1 MIGVVLS
8 LLLLVSHQ
16 QALQRVSAL
25 RIEEYYDS
33 VKSWMYVAR
42 FAFIME
48 PLENTKSIYDSVQAT
63 TIDPT
68 DEDADPFRKLVLTGG
83 RLVYKFSYPLYSQPK
98 LLVFQDYDDWA
109 EVVAEPQTSCH
120 DLVASA
126 DKVIELTKH
135 HIYGQ
140 SSAYDDTLS
149 IEYQNI
155 AAPGN
160 TSSQGVVFFPQVS
173 TVRARWGSFI
183 LANCDAAVSAE
194 DSTSSSS
201 CQGPIVVD
209 SDLHF
214 VNYGPEDGRREFSY
228 DDVGL
233 QYVSLFCYAIDC
245 SSSFLSFLVCDVSV
259 SLSLDLLLPAC
270 TL

>member
-1 MIGVVLS
+1 MISVVLS
-8 LLLLVSHQ
+8 LLLLVSH

-33 VKSWMYVAR
+33 VKSWMYVTR

-48 PLENTKSIYDSVQAT
+48 PLENTKIIYDSVQAT

-68 DEDADPFRKLVLTGG
+68 DEDADSFRKLVLTGG

-98 LLVFQDYDDWA
+98 LLVYQDYDDWA
-109 EVVAEPQTSCH
+109 EIVAAPEASCH
-120 DLVASA
+120 DLVTSA

-155 AAPGN
+155 VAPGN

-173 TVRARWGSFI
+173 TVRARWGTFI
-183 LANCDAAVSAE
+183 LANCDGTASAAC
-194 DSTSSSS
+194 STSSSS

-228 DDVGL
+228 DDVGM
-233 QYVSLFCYAIDC
+233 QYVYCSGIIAI
-245 SSSFLSFLVCDVSV
+245 V
-259 SLSLDLLLPAC
+259 LPPFISC
-270 TL
+270 L